1 MIFDGAT
8 LGPNPPP
15 SLERAWTA
23 YLLEAQDSLRMLAE
37 RTGGQFVSAVWD
49 IDTVMKEIGIARIT
63 LTPRASVASDDT
75 QNENFPSRQE

>member
-1 MIFDGAT
+1 M
-8 LGPNPPP
+8 
-15 SLERAWTA
+15 
-23 YLLEAQDSLRMLAE
+23 
-37 RTGGQFVSAVWD
+37 WD